1 VSVTRVAVLNDIHG
15 NLPALEAVLQE
26 VVRDEVDAIVIGGD
40 VSVGPYPR
48 ETLERLQGLGETVRF
63 LRGNADREAVT
74 ESAHAG
80 VEWTSERLTDDQRA
94 LLAGLP
100 TTISLE
106 VDGLG
111 PVLFCHGSPR
121 SDEEILTK
129 VSPDERVRVALAGV
143 EERVVVCGH
152 THRQFDRVVDSWRL
166 VNAGSVG
173 MPYEGRPGA
182 YWTLLGPDVQPR
194 RTEYDVEAAATAIQ
208 ALGFP
213 GDFAEQLVKPP
224 PADEVAE
231 YFESLA
237 PRFDPA
243 GPGAAAT

>member
-1 VSVTRVAVLNDIHG
+1 MKVAVLDDIHG
-15 NLPALEAVLQE
+15 NLPALEAVLVEVEQE
-26 VVRDEVDAIVIGGD
+26 GVDAIVIGGD
-40 VSVGPYPR
+40 VTVGPYPR
-48 ETLERLQGLGETVRF
+48 ETLERLRSLGDRVLF

-80 VEWTSERLTDDQRA
+80 VVWAGERLTDEQREFLRA
-94 LLAGLP
+94 LP
-100 TTISLE
+100 TTLSLE

-129 VSPDERVRVALAGV
+129 VSPDERIRAALAGV

-152 THRQFDRVVDSWRL
+152 THHQFDRVVDRWRL

-182 YWTLLGPDVQPR
+182 YWTLLGPDVDPR
-194 RTEYDVEAAATAIQ
+194 RTEYDVEAAAREIE
-208 ALGFP
+208 ALGYP
-213 GDFAEQLVKPP
+213 DDLGESLRNPQ
-224 PADEVAE
+224 PADEVAV

-237 PRFDPA
+237 PRFDPS
-243 GPGAAAT
+243 AT

>member
-1 VSVTRVAVLNDIHG
+1 MRVASLNDIHG
-15 NLPALEAVLQE
+15 NLPALEAVLVDVE
-26 VVRDEVDAIVIGGD
+26 REGVDAIVIGGD
-40 VSVGPYPR
+40 VAVGPYPR
-48 ETLERLQGLGETVRF
+48 ETLERLQGVGDGVLF

-74 ESAHAG
+74 ESAHAA
-80 VEWTSERLTDDQRA
+80 VAWTSERLTDSQRA

-129 VSPDERVRVALAGV
+129 VSPDERLRAALAGV

-152 THRQFDRVVDSWRL
+152 THHQFDRVVDGWRL

-182 YWTLLGPDVQPR
+182 YWTLFGPDVEPR
-194 RTEYDVEAAATAIQ
+194 RTEYDVEAAARGIE
-208 ALGFP
+208 ALGYP
-213 GDFAEQLVKPP
+213 DDLAELLRKPP

-243 GPGAAAT
+243 P

>member
-1 VSVTRVAVLNDIHG
+1 MKVAVLNDIHG
-15 NLPALEAVLQE
+15 NLPALEAVLAE
-26 VVRDEVDAIVIGGD
+26 VEREDVDAIVVGGD

-48 ETLERLQGLGETVRF
+48 ETLERLDDLGDRVRF

-80 VEWTSERLTDDQRA
+80 VAWTRERLTEEQREF
-94 LLAGLP
+94 LRVLP
-100 TTISLE
+100 TTLSLD

-111 PVLFCHGSPR
+111 HVLFCHGSPR

-129 VSPDERVRVALAGV
+129 VSPDERIRAALAGV

-152 THRQFDRVVDSWRL
+152 THHQFDRVVDRWRL

-173 MPYEGRPGA
+173 MPYEGSPGA
-182 YWTLLGPDVQPR
+182 YWTLLGPDVEPR
-194 RTEYDVEAAATAIQ
+194 RAEYDVEAAARAIA
-208 ALGFP
+208 ALGYP
-213 GDFAEQLVKPP
+213 DDLGETLRNPP

-237 PRFDPA
+237 GTAPA
-243 GPGAAAT
+243 